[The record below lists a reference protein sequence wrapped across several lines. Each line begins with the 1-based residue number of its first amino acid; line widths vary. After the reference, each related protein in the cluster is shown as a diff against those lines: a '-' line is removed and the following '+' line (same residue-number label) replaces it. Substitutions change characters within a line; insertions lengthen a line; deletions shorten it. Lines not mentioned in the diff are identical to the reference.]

1 MLTRAHIGE
10 AGTAVVPEDEAL
22 SGCHCVVLQGT
33 EHFLTSEE

>member
-1 MLTRAHIGE
+1 MLTCAHIGE

-33 EHFLTSEE
+33 EHILPSKE